1 MEEKAIK
8 NINTKTKD
16 LILPAVAMR
25 GLVCFPR
32 FVMHFD
38 VAREMSVKAVEAAL
52 KNDRLVFLTA
62 QKDVYVEEPQEKD
75 LYNIGVV
82 AEIRQTLK
90 TPDNVM
96 RVLVEGLYRAKIKET
111 VNENGM
117 FVCTVKKLPDY
128 SREKPDPV
136 DLTAIMRS
144 IKDIFETYGELVPR
158 MPKELINS
166 IMCQNDPYKLFE
178 NIAYNMNLDFQD
190 KQMLLEESNILSKL
204 GMLYANIVHEVEVLE
219 IEKQIHDE
227 VRSNLDKNQRE
238 YYLREQM
245 RVISSQ
251 LGEDD
256 SQEEAYEYMDRIYEM
271 NLAPEITEKLIREA
285 DRLLKTSSSSQE
297 SFVIRNYLDTVLE
310 LPWNTSSKTKTDIKR
325 AARILDKDHYGLKR
339 VKERILESI
348 AAYAMAPEVSG
359 QIICLSGPPGVGK
372 TSIGKSIAKALGRE
386 YVRVSLGG
394 VRDESDIRGH
404 RKTYVGAMPGRI
416 ATAIRQANTANPLI
430 LLDEIDKLG
439 QSIHGDPA
447 AAMLEVLDSEQNSKF
462 RDNYLEV
469 PLDLS
474 KVMFIATAND
484 LSTVPRPLLDR
495 MEIVEV
501 SSYTDNEKFHIAKE
515 HLIQKELEQNGLKRS
530 QLTISDEAINKI
542 IKYYTKEAGVRS
554 LDRTIAKICRKAA
567 KIIVGKEKK
576 SIKVT
581 SKNITKYLGKE
592 KFRQDEAN
600 EKNEI
605 GIVRG
610 LAWTSVGGD
619 TLQIEVNTMPG
630 KGILVLT
637 GNLGDV
643 MKESAQ
649 IALSY
654 AKSVAKEYG
663 VDSKFFKEN
672 DIHMHIPEG
681 AVPKDGPSAGITM
694 STAIVSAIAN
704 IPVDRYLAMTGE
716 VTLRGKVLPIGGLKE
731 KLLAAKDA
739 GMKKVLV
746 PVKNKTDVEE
756 FSTEITDR
764 LKIVYVS
771 EMTEVLKQAL
781 VK

>member
-1 MEEKAIK
+1 MPDEMLNLPVIPLRGLTILPGTTVHFDVSRKQSIAAANEAVTTGEKLFVVTQKDPVVDTPGFDDVYKVGTVVEVKQLNKMPDRIVRVMVEAKERGIIHSYNEENSCIKGDIEIIKEPDEKITQVREIALLRELKDELALYDGINHELTPVGIK
-8 NINTKTKD
+8 NIDNQESLSSTMLQIIMRIRMDFKTKQKY
-16 LILPAVAMR
+16 LEANTLLERYEVILSFFR
-25 GLVCFPR
+25 I
-32 FVMHFD
+32 
-38 VAREMSVKAVEAAL
+38 ENEISQVKAEII
-52 KNDRLVFLTA
+52 
-62 QKDVYVEEPQEKD
+62 EK
-75 LYNIGVV
+75 
-82 AEIRQTLK
+82 
-90 TPDNVM
+90 
-96 RVLVEGLYRAKIKET
+96 
-111 VNENGM
+111 
-117 FVCTVKKLPDY
+117 VK
-128 SREKPDPV
+128 
-136 DLTAIMRS
+136 
-144 IKDIFETYGELVPR
+144 
-158 MPKELINS
+158 
-166 IMCQNDPYKLFE
+166 
-178 NIAYNMNLDFQD
+178 
-190 KQMLLEESNILSKL
+190 SNI
-204 GMLYANIVHEVEVLE
+204 
-219 IEKQIHDE
+219 
-227 VRSNLDKNQRE
+227 DKNQRE
-238 YYLREQM
+238 HILREQM
-245 RVISSQ
+245 RVIRDE
-251 LGEDD
+251 LGENDAMSDIDEMIEKTKKLNADD
-256 SQEEAYEYMDRIYEM
+256 
-271 NLAPEITEKLIREA
+271 EIKEKILKEIKRLRMSAGNPA
-285 DRLLKTSSSSQE
+285 DSNVL
-297 SFVIRNYLDTVLE
+297 RNYIETMLDM
-310 LPWNTSSKTKTDIKR
+310 PWNNCTEENQNVED
-325 AARILDKDHYGLKR
+325 AQAILNRDHYGLTD
-339 VKERILESI
+339 VKERMLEFLSVRVLTKDKGESPI
-348 AAYAMAPEVSG
+348 V
-359 QIICLSGPPGVGK
+359 CLVGPPGTGK
-372 TSIGKSIAKALGRE
+372 TSIARSIAEALNKK
-386 YVRVSLGG
+386 YVRICLGG
-394 VRDESDIRGH
+394 VTDESEIRGH

-530 QLTISDEAINKI
+530 QLTISDEALNKI

-630 KGILVLT
+630 KGMLVLT

-746 PVKNKTDVEE
+746 PVKNKTDIEE
-756 FSTEITDR
+756 FSTEITDG

>member
-1 MEEKAIK
+1 MPDEMLNLPVIPLRGLTILPGTTVHFDVSRKQSIAAANEAVTTGEKLFVVTQKDPVVDTPGFDDVYKVGTVVEVKQLNKMPDRIVRVMVEAKERGIIHSYNEENLCIKGDIEIIKEPDEKITQVREIALLRELKDELALYDGINHELTPVGIK
-8 NINTKTKD
+8 NIDNQESLSGTMLQIIMRIRMDFKTKQKY
-16 LILPAVAMR
+16 LEANTLLERYEVILS
-25 GLVCFPR
+25 F
-32 FVMHFD
+32 FSI
-38 VAREMSVKAVEAAL
+38 ENEISQVKA
-52 KNDRLVFLTA
+52 
-62 QKDVYVEEPQEKD
+62 
-75 LYNIGVV
+75 
-82 AEIRQTLK
+82 EI
-90 TPDNVM
+90 
-96 RVLVEGLYRAKIKET
+96 
-111 VNENGM
+111 
-117 FVCTVKKLPDY
+117 
-128 SREKPDPV
+128 
-136 DLTAIMRS
+136 
-144 IKDIFETYGELVPR
+144 
-158 MPKELINS
+158 
-166 IMCQNDPYKLFE
+166 
-178 NIAYNMNLDFQD
+178 
-190 KQMLLEESNILSKL
+190 
-204 GMLYANIVHEVEVLE
+204 
-219 IEKQIHDE
+219 IEKVKTNI
-227 VRSNLDKNQRE
+227 DKNQRE
-238 YYLREQM
+238 HILREQM
-245 RVISSQ
+245 RVIRDE
-251 LGEDD
+251 LGENDATSDIDEMIEKTKKLNADD
-256 SQEEAYEYMDRIYEM
+256 EIKEKILKEIKRLRISAG
-271 NLAPEITEKLIREA
+271 NPA
-285 DRLLKTSSSSQE
+285 DSNVL
-297 SFVIRNYLDTVLE
+297 RNYIETMLDM
-310 LPWNTSSKTKTDIKR
+310 PWNNCTEENQNVEDAEK
-325 AARILDKDHYGLKR
+325 ILNRDHYGLTD
-339 VKERILESI
+339 VKERMLEFLSVRVLTKDKGESPI
-348 AAYAMAPEVSG
+348 V
-359 QIICLSGPPGVGK
+359 CLVGPPGTGK
-372 TSIGKSIAKALGRE
+372 TSIARSIAEALNKK
-386 YVRVSLGG
+386 YVRICLGG
-394 VRDESDIRGH
+394 VTDESEIRGH

>member
-1 MEEKAIK
+1 MPDEMLNLPVIPLRGLTILPGTTVHFDVSRKQSIAAANEAVTTGEKLFVVTQKDPVVDAPGFDDVYKVGTVVEVKQLNKMPDRIVRVMVEAKERGIIHSYNEENSCIKGDIEIIKEPDEKITQVREIALLRELKDELALYDGINHELTPVGIK
-8 NINTKTKD
+8 NIDNQESLSGTMLQIIMRIRMDFKTKQKY
-16 LILPAVAMR
+16 LEANTLLERYEVILS
-25 GLVCFPR
+25 F
-32 FVMHFD
+32 FSI
-38 VAREMSVKAVEAAL
+38 ENEISQVKA
-52 KNDRLVFLTA
+52 
-62 QKDVYVEEPQEKD
+62 
-75 LYNIGVV
+75 
-82 AEIRQTLK
+82 EI
-90 TPDNVM
+90 
-96 RVLVEGLYRAKIKET
+96 
-111 VNENGM
+111 
-117 FVCTVKKLPDY
+117 
-128 SREKPDPV
+128 
-136 DLTAIMRS
+136 
-144 IKDIFETYGELVPR
+144 
-158 MPKELINS
+158 
-166 IMCQNDPYKLFE
+166 
-178 NIAYNMNLDFQD
+178 
-190 KQMLLEESNILSKL
+190 
-204 GMLYANIVHEVEVLE
+204 
-219 IEKQIHDE
+219 IEKVKTNI
-227 VRSNLDKNQRE
+227 DKNQRE
-238 YYLREQM
+238 HILREQM
-245 RVISSQ
+245 RVIRDE
-251 LGEDD
+251 LGENDATSDIDEMIEKTKKLNADD
-256 SQEEAYEYMDRIYEM
+256 
-271 NLAPEITEKLIREA
+271 EIKEKILKEIKRLRMSAGNPA
-285 DRLLKTSSSSQE
+285 DSNVL
-297 SFVIRNYLDTVLE
+297 RNYIETMLDM
-310 LPWNTSSKTKTDIKR
+310 PWNNCTEENQNVEDAEK
-325 AARILDKDHYGLKR
+325 ILNRDHYGLTD
-339 VKERILESI
+339 VKERMLEFLSVRVLTKDKGESPI
-348 AAYAMAPEVSG
+348 V
-359 QIICLSGPPGVGK
+359 CLVGPPGTGK
-372 TSIGKSIAKALGRE
+372 TSIARSIAEALNKK
-386 YVRVSLGG
+386 YVRICLGG
-394 VRDESDIRGH
+394 VTDESEIRGH

-484 LSTVPRPLLDR
+484 LLTVPRPLLDR

>member
-1 MEEKAIK
+1 MPDEMLNLLVIPLRGLTILPGTTVHFDVSRKQSIAAANEAVTTGEKLFVVTQKDPVVDAPGFDDVYKVGTVVEVKQLNKMPDRIVRVMVEAKERGIIHSYNEENSCIKGDIEIIKEPNEKITQVREIALLRELKDELALYDGINHELTPVGIK
-8 NINTKTKD
+8 NIDNQESLSGTMLQIIMRIRMDFKTKQKY
-16 LILPAVAMR
+16 LEANTLLERYEVILS
-25 GLVCFPR
+25 F
-32 FVMHFD
+32 FSI
-38 VAREMSVKAVEAAL
+38 ENEISQVKA
-52 KNDRLVFLTA
+52 
-62 QKDVYVEEPQEKD
+62 
-75 LYNIGVV
+75 
-82 AEIRQTLK
+82 EI
-90 TPDNVM
+90 
-96 RVLVEGLYRAKIKET
+96 
-111 VNENGM
+111 
-117 FVCTVKKLPDY
+117 
-128 SREKPDPV
+128 
-136 DLTAIMRS
+136 
-144 IKDIFETYGELVPR
+144 
-158 MPKELINS
+158 
-166 IMCQNDPYKLFE
+166 
-178 NIAYNMNLDFQD
+178 
-190 KQMLLEESNILSKL
+190 
-204 GMLYANIVHEVEVLE
+204 
-219 IEKQIHDE
+219 IEKVKTNI
-227 VRSNLDKNQRE
+227 DKNQRE
-238 YYLREQM
+238 HILREQM
-245 RVISSQ
+245 RVIRDE
-251 LGEDD
+251 LGENDATSDIDEMIEKTKKLNADD
-256 SQEEAYEYMDRIYEM
+256 
-271 NLAPEITEKLIREA
+271 EIKEKILKEIKRLRMSAGNPA
-285 DRLLKTSSSSQE
+285 DSNVL
-297 SFVIRNYLDTVLE
+297 RNYIETMLDM
-310 LPWNTSSKTKTDIKR
+310 PWNNCTQENQKVED
-325 AARILDKDHYGLKR
+325 AQAILNRDHYGLTD
-339 VKERILESI
+339 VKERMLEFLSVRVLTKDKGESPI
-348 AAYAMAPEVSG
+348 V
-359 QIICLSGPPGVGK
+359 CLVGPPGTGK
-372 TSIGKSIAKALGRE
+372 TSIARSIAEALNKK
-386 YVRVSLGG
+386 YVRICLGG
-394 VRDESDIRGH
+394 VTDESEIRGH

>member
-1 MEEKAIK
+1 MPDEMLNLPVIPLRGLTILPGTTVHFDVSRKQSIAAANEAVTTGEKLFVVTQKDPVVDAPGFDDVYKVGTVVEVKQLNKMPDRIVRVMVEAKERGIIHSCNEENSCIKGDIEIIKEPDEKITQVREIALLRELKDELALYDGINHELTPVGIK
-8 NINTKTKD
+8 NIDNQESLSGTMLQIIMRIRMDFKTKQKY
-16 LILPAVAMR
+16 LEANTLLERYEVILS
-25 GLVCFPR
+25 F
-32 FVMHFD
+32 FSI
-38 VAREMSVKAVEAAL
+38 ENEISQVKA
-52 KNDRLVFLTA
+52 
-62 QKDVYVEEPQEKD
+62 
-75 LYNIGVV
+75 
-82 AEIRQTLK
+82 EI
-90 TPDNVM
+90 
-96 RVLVEGLYRAKIKET
+96 
-111 VNENGM
+111 
-117 FVCTVKKLPDY
+117 
-128 SREKPDPV
+128 
-136 DLTAIMRS
+136 
-144 IKDIFETYGELVPR
+144 
-158 MPKELINS
+158 
-166 IMCQNDPYKLFE
+166 
-178 NIAYNMNLDFQD
+178 
-190 KQMLLEESNILSKL
+190 
-204 GMLYANIVHEVEVLE
+204 
-219 IEKQIHDE
+219 IEKVKTNI
-227 VRSNLDKNQRE
+227 DKNQRE
-238 YYLREQM
+238 HILREQM
-245 RVISSQ
+245 RVIRDE
-251 LGEDD
+251 LGENDATSDIDEMIEKTKKLNADD
-256 SQEEAYEYMDRIYEM
+256 
-271 NLAPEITEKLIREA
+271 EIKEKILKEIKRLRMSAGNPA
-285 DRLLKTSSSSQE
+285 DSNVL
-297 SFVIRNYLDTVLE
+297 RNYIETMLDM
-310 LPWNTSSKTKTDIKR
+310 PWNNCTQENQNVEDAEK
-325 AARILDKDHYGLKR
+325 ILNRDHYGLTD
-339 VKERILESI
+339 VKERMLEFLSVRVLTKDKGESPI
-348 AAYAMAPEVSG
+348 V
-359 QIICLSGPPGVGK
+359 CLVGPPGTGK
-372 TSIGKSIAKALGRE
+372 TSIARSIAEALNKK
-386 YVRVSLGG
+386 YVRICLGG
-394 VRDESDIRGH
+394 VTDESEIRGH

>member
-1 MEEKAIK
+1 MPDEMLNLPVIPLRGLTILPGTTVHFDVSRKQSIAAANEAVTTGEKLFVVTQKDPVGDAPGFDDVYKVGTVVEVKQLNKMPDRIVRVMVEAKERGIIHSYNEENSCIKGDIEIIKEPDEKITQVREIALLRELKDELALYDGINHELTPVGIK
-8 NINTKTKD
+8 NIDNQESLSGTMLQIIMRIRMDFKTKQKY
-16 LILPAVAMR
+16 LEANTLLERYEVILS
-25 GLVCFPR
+25 F
-32 FVMHFD
+32 FSI
-38 VAREMSVKAVEAAL
+38 ENEISQVKA
-52 KNDRLVFLTA
+52 
-62 QKDVYVEEPQEKD
+62 
-75 LYNIGVV
+75 
-82 AEIRQTLK
+82 EI
-90 TPDNVM
+90 
-96 RVLVEGLYRAKIKET
+96 
-111 VNENGM
+111 
-117 FVCTVKKLPDY
+117 
-128 SREKPDPV
+128 
-136 DLTAIMRS
+136 
-144 IKDIFETYGELVPR
+144 
-158 MPKELINS
+158 
-166 IMCQNDPYKLFE
+166 
-178 NIAYNMNLDFQD
+178 
-190 KQMLLEESNILSKL
+190 
-204 GMLYANIVHEVEVLE
+204 
-219 IEKQIHDE
+219 IEKVKTNI
-227 VRSNLDKNQRE
+227 DKNQRE
-238 YYLREQM
+238 HILREQM
-245 RVISSQ
+245 RVIRDE
-251 LGEDD
+251 LGENDATSDIDEMIEKTKKLNADD
-256 SQEEAYEYMDRIYEM
+256 
-271 NLAPEITEKLIREA
+271 EIKEKILKEIKRLRMSAGNPA
-285 DRLLKTSSSSQE
+285 DSNVL
-297 SFVIRNYLDTVLE
+297 RNYIETMLDM
-310 LPWNTSSKTKTDIKR
+310 PWNNCTEENQNVEDAEK
-325 AARILDKDHYGLKR
+325 ILNRDHYGLTD
-339 VKERILESI
+339 VKERMLEFLSVRVLTKDKGESPI
-348 AAYAMAPEVSG
+348 V
-359 QIICLSGPPGVGK
+359 CLVGPPGTGK
-372 TSIGKSIAKALGRE
+372 TSIARSIAEALNKK
-386 YVRVSLGG
+386 YVRICLGG
-394 VRDESDIRGH
+394 VTDESEIRGH

>member
-1 MEEKAIK
+1 MPDEMLNLPVIPLRGLTILPETTVHFDVSRKQSIAAANEAVTTGEKLFVVTQKDPVVDTPGFDDVYKVGTVVEVKQLNKMPDRIVRVMVEAKERGIIHSYNEENSCIKGDIEIIKEPDEKITQVREIALLRELKDELALYDGINHELTPVGIK
-8 NINTKTKD
+8 NIDNQESLSGTMLQIIMRIRMDFKTKQKY
-16 LILPAVAMR
+16 LEANTLLERYEVILSFFR
-25 GLVCFPR
+25 I
-32 FVMHFD
+32 
-38 VAREMSVKAVEAAL
+38 ENEISQVKAEII
-52 KNDRLVFLTA
+52 
-62 QKDVYVEEPQEKD
+62 EK
-75 LYNIGVV
+75 
-82 AEIRQTLK
+82 
-90 TPDNVM
+90 
-96 RVLVEGLYRAKIKET
+96 
-111 VNENGM
+111 
-117 FVCTVKKLPDY
+117 VK
-128 SREKPDPV
+128 
-136 DLTAIMRS
+136 
-144 IKDIFETYGELVPR
+144 
-158 MPKELINS
+158 
-166 IMCQNDPYKLFE
+166 
-178 NIAYNMNLDFQD
+178 
-190 KQMLLEESNILSKL
+190 
-204 GMLYANIVHEVEVLE
+204 ANI
-219 IEKQIHDE
+219 
-227 VRSNLDKNQRE
+227 DKNQRE
-238 YYLREQM
+238 HILREQM
-245 RVISSQ
+245 KVIRDE
-251 LGEDD
+251 LGENDAMSDIDEMVEKTKKLNADD
-256 SQEEAYEYMDRIYEM
+256 
-271 NLAPEITEKLIREA
+271 EIKEKILKEIKRLRMSAGNPA
-285 DRLLKTSSSSQE
+285 DSNVL
-297 SFVIRNYLDTVLE
+297 RNYIETMLDM
-310 LPWNTSSKTKTDIKR
+310 PWNNCTEENQNVED
-325 AARILDKDHYGLKR
+325 AQAILNRDHYGLTD
-339 VKERILESI
+339 VKERMLEFLSVRVLTKNKGESPI
-348 AAYAMAPEVSG
+348 V
-359 QIICLSGPPGVGK
+359 CLVGPPGTGK
-372 TSIGKSIAKALGRE
+372 TSIAHSIAEALNKK
-386 YVRVSLGG
+386 YVRICLGG
-394 VRDESDIRGH
+394 VTDESEIRGH

>member
-1 MEEKAIK
+1 MPDEMLNLPVIPLRGLTILPGTTVHFDVSRKQSIAAANEAVTTGEKLFVVTQKDPVVDAPGFDDVYKVGTVVEVKQLNKMPDRIVRVMVEAKERGIIHSYNEENSCIKGDIEIIKEPNEKITQVREIALLRELKDELALYDGINHELTPVGIK
-8 NINTKTKD
+8 NIDNQESLSGTMLQIIMRIRMDFKTKQKY
-16 LILPAVAMR
+16 LEANTLLERYEVILS
-25 GLVCFPR
+25 F
-32 FVMHFD
+32 FSI
-38 VAREMSVKAVEAAL
+38 ENEISQVKAEIIE
-52 KNDRLVFLTA
+52 T
-62 QKDVYVEEPQEKD
+62 
-75 LYNIGVV
+75 NI
-82 AEIRQTLK
+82 
-90 TPDNVM
+90 
-96 RVLVEGLYRAKIKET
+96 
-111 VNENGM
+111 
-117 FVCTVKKLPDY
+117 
-128 SREKPDPV
+128 
-136 DLTAIMRS
+136 
-144 IKDIFETYGELVPR
+144 
-158 MPKELINS
+158 
-166 IMCQNDPYKLFE
+166 
-178 NIAYNMNLDFQD
+178 
-190 KQMLLEESNILSKL
+190 
-204 GMLYANIVHEVEVLE
+204 
-219 IEKQIHDE
+219 
-227 VRSNLDKNQRE
+227 DKNQRE
-238 YYLREQM
+238 HILREQM
-245 RVISSQ
+245 RVIRDE
-251 LGEDD
+251 LGENDATSDIDEMIEKTKKLNADD
-256 SQEEAYEYMDRIYEM
+256 
-271 NLAPEITEKLIREA
+271 EIKEKILKEIKRLRMSAGNPA
-285 DRLLKTSSSSQE
+285 DSNVL
-297 SFVIRNYLDTVLE
+297 RNYIETMLDM
-310 LPWNTSSKTKTDIKR
+310 PWNNCTQENQNVED
-325 AARILDKDHYGLKR
+325 AQAILNRDHYGLTD
-339 VKERILESI
+339 VKERMLEFLSVRVLTKDKGESPI
-348 AAYAMAPEVSG
+348 V
-359 QIICLSGPPGVGK
+359 CLVGPPGTGK
-372 TSIGKSIAKALGRE
+372 TSIARSIAEALNKK
-386 YVRVSLGG
+386 YVRICLGG
-394 VRDESDIRGH
+394 VTDESEIRGH

>member
-1 MEEKAIK
+1 MPDEMLNLPVIPLRGLTILPGTTVHFDVSRKQSIAAANEAVTTGEKLFVVTQKDPVVDAPGFDDVYKVGTVVEVKQLNKMPDRIVRVMVEAKERGIIHSYNEENSCIKGDIEIIKEPNEKIIQVREIALLRELKDELALYDGINHELTPVGIK
-8 NINTKTKD
+8 NIDNQESLSGTMLQIIMRILMDFKKKHKYLEANT
-16 LILPAVAMR
+16 LLERYEVILS
-25 GLVCFPR
+25 F
-32 FVMHFD
+32 FSI
-38 VAREMSVKAVEAAL
+38 ENEISQVKA
-52 KNDRLVFLTA
+52 
-62 QKDVYVEEPQEKD
+62 
-75 LYNIGVV
+75 
-82 AEIRQTLK
+82 EI
-90 TPDNVM
+90 
-96 RVLVEGLYRAKIKET
+96 
-111 VNENGM
+111 
-117 FVCTVKKLPDY
+117 
-128 SREKPDPV
+128 
-136 DLTAIMRS
+136 
-144 IKDIFETYGELVPR
+144 
-158 MPKELINS
+158 
-166 IMCQNDPYKLFE
+166 
-178 NIAYNMNLDFQD
+178 
-190 KQMLLEESNILSKL
+190 
-204 GMLYANIVHEVEVLE
+204 
-219 IEKQIHDE
+219 IEKVKTNI
-227 VRSNLDKNQRE
+227 DKNQRE
-238 YYLREQM
+238 HILREQM
-245 RVISSQ
+245 RVIRDE
-251 LGEDD
+251 LGENDATSDIDEMIEKTKKLNADD
-256 SQEEAYEYMDRIYEM
+256 
-271 NLAPEITEKLIREA
+271 EIKEKILKEINRLRMSAGNPA
-285 DRLLKTSSSSQE
+285 DSNVL
-297 SFVIRNYLDTVLE
+297 RNYIETMLDM
-310 LPWNTSSKTKTDIKR
+310 PWNNCTQENQNVEDAEK
-325 AARILDKDHYGLKR
+325 ILNRDHYGLTD
-339 VKERILESI
+339 VKERMLEFLSVRVLTKDKGESPI
-348 AAYAMAPEVSG
+348 V
-359 QIICLSGPPGVGK
+359 CLVGPPGTGK
-372 TSIGKSIAKALGRE
+372 TSIARSIAEALNKK
-386 YVRVSLGG
+386 YVRICLGG
-394 VRDESDIRGH
+394 VTDESEIRGH

-630 KGILVLT
+630 KGLLVLT

>member
-1 MEEKAIK
+1 MVDAPGFDDVYKVGTVVEVKQLNKMPDRIVRVMVEAKERGIIHSYNEENSCIKGDIEIIKEPNEKITQVREIALLRELKDELALYDGINHELTPVGIK
-8 NINTKTKD
+8 NIDNQESLSGTMLQIIMRIRMDFKTKQKY
-16 LILPAVAMR
+16 LEANTLLERYEVILS
-25 GLVCFPR
+25 F
-32 FVMHFD
+32 FSI
-38 VAREMSVKAVEAAL
+38 ENEISQVKA
-52 KNDRLVFLTA
+52 
-62 QKDVYVEEPQEKD
+62 
-75 LYNIGVV
+75 
-82 AEIRQTLK
+82 EI
-90 TPDNVM
+90 
-96 RVLVEGLYRAKIKET
+96 
-111 VNENGM
+111 
-117 FVCTVKKLPDY
+117 
-128 SREKPDPV
+128 
-136 DLTAIMRS
+136 
-144 IKDIFETYGELVPR
+144 
-158 MPKELINS
+158 
-166 IMCQNDPYKLFE
+166 
-178 NIAYNMNLDFQD
+178 
-190 KQMLLEESNILSKL
+190 
-204 GMLYANIVHEVEVLE
+204 
-219 IEKQIHDE
+219 IEKVKTNI
-227 VRSNLDKNQRE
+227 DKNQRE
-238 YYLREQM
+238 HILREQM
-245 RVISSQ
+245 RVIRDE
-251 LGEDD
+251 LGENDATSDIDEMIEKTKKLNADD
-256 SQEEAYEYMDRIYEM
+256 
-271 NLAPEITEKLIREA
+271 EIKEKILKEIKRLRMSAGNPA
-285 DRLLKTSSSSQE
+285 DSNVL
-297 SFVIRNYLDTVLE
+297 RNYIETMLDM
-310 LPWNTSSKTKTDIKR
+310 PWNNCTQENQNVED
-325 AARILDKDHYGLKR
+325 AQAILNRDHYGLTD
-339 VKERILESI
+339 VKERMLEFLSVRVLTKDKGESPI
-348 AAYAMAPEVSG
+348 V
-359 QIICLSGPPGVGK
+359 CLVGPPGTGK
-372 TSIGKSIAKALGRE
+372 TSIARSIAEALNKK
-386 YVRVSLGG
+386 YVRICLGG
-394 VRDESDIRGH
+394 VTDESEIRGH

>member
-1 MEEKAIK
+1 MPDEMLNLPVIPLRGLTILPGTTVHFDVSRKQSIAAANEAVTTGEKLFVVTQKDPVVDAPGFDDVYKVGTVVEVKQLNKMPDRIVRVMVEAKERGIIHSYNEENSCIKGDIEIIKEPDEKITQVREIALLRALKDELALYDGINHELTPVGIK
-8 NINTKTKD
+8 NIDNQESLSGTMLQIIMRIRMDFKTKQKY
-16 LILPAVAMR
+16 LEANTLLERYEVILS
-25 GLVCFPR
+25 F
-32 FVMHFD
+32 FSI
-38 VAREMSVKAVEAAL
+38 ENEISQVKA
-52 KNDRLVFLTA
+52 
-62 QKDVYVEEPQEKD
+62 
-75 LYNIGVV
+75 
-82 AEIRQTLK
+82 EI
-90 TPDNVM
+90 
-96 RVLVEGLYRAKIKET
+96 
-111 VNENGM
+111 
-117 FVCTVKKLPDY
+117 
-128 SREKPDPV
+128 
-136 DLTAIMRS
+136 
-144 IKDIFETYGELVPR
+144 
-158 MPKELINS
+158 
-166 IMCQNDPYKLFE
+166 
-178 NIAYNMNLDFQD
+178 
-190 KQMLLEESNILSKL
+190 
-204 GMLYANIVHEVEVLE
+204 
-219 IEKQIHDE
+219 IEKVKTNI
-227 VRSNLDKNQRE
+227 DKNQRE
-238 YYLREQM
+238 HILREQM
-245 RVISSQ
+245 RVIRDE
-251 LGEDD
+251 LGENDD
-256 SQEEAYEYMDRIYEM
+256 MSDIDEM
-271 NLAPEITEKLIREA
+271 IEKTKKLNADDEIKEKILKEIKRLRMSAGNPA
-285 DRLLKTSSSSQE
+285 DSNVL
-297 SFVIRNYLDTVLE
+297 RNYIETMLDM
-310 LPWNTSSKTKTDIKR
+310 PWNNCTEENQNVED
-325 AARILDKDHYGLKR
+325 AQAILNRDHYGLTD
-339 VKERILESI
+339 VKERMLEFLSVRVLTKDKGKSPI
-348 AAYAMAPEVSG
+348 V
-359 QIICLSGPPGVGK
+359 CLVGPPGTGK
-372 TSIGKSIAKALGRE
+372 TSIAHSIAEALNKK
-386 YVRVSLGG
+386 YVRICLGG
-394 VRDESDIRGH
+394 VTDESEIRGH

>member
-1 MEEKAIK
+1 MPDEMLNLPVIPLRGLTILPGTTVHFDVSRKQSIAAANEAVTTGEKLFVVTQKDPVVDAPGFDDVYKVGTVVEVKQLNKMPDRIVRVMVEAKERGIIHSYNEENSCIKGDIEIIKEPNEKITQVREIALLRELKDELALYDGINHELTPVGIK
-8 NINTKTKD
+8 NIDNQESLSGTMLQIIMRIRMDFKTKQKY
-16 LILPAVAMR
+16 LEANTLLERYEVILS
-25 GLVCFPR
+25 F
-32 FVMHFD
+32 FSI
-38 VAREMSVKAVEAAL
+38 ENEISQVKA
-52 KNDRLVFLTA
+52 
-62 QKDVYVEEPQEKD
+62 
-75 LYNIGVV
+75 
-82 AEIRQTLK
+82 EI
-90 TPDNVM
+90 
-96 RVLVEGLYRAKIKET
+96 
-111 VNENGM
+111 
-117 FVCTVKKLPDY
+117 
-128 SREKPDPV
+128 
-136 DLTAIMRS
+136 
-144 IKDIFETYGELVPR
+144 
-158 MPKELINS
+158 
-166 IMCQNDPYKLFE
+166 
-178 NIAYNMNLDFQD
+178 
-190 KQMLLEESNILSKL
+190 
-204 GMLYANIVHEVEVLE
+204 
-219 IEKQIHDE
+219 IEKVKTNI
-227 VRSNLDKNQRE
+227 DKNQRE
-238 YYLREQM
+238 HILREQM
-245 RVISSQ
+245 RVIRDE
-251 LGEDD
+251 LGENDATSDIDEMIEKTKKLNADD
-256 SQEEAYEYMDRIYEM
+256 
-271 NLAPEITEKLIREA
+271 EIKEKILKEIKRLRMSAGNPA
-285 DRLLKTSSSSQE
+285 DSNVL
-297 SFVIRNYLDTVLE
+297 RNYIETMLDM
-310 LPWNTSSKTKTDIKR
+310 PWNNCTQENQKVED
-325 AARILDKDHYGLKR
+325 AQAILNRDHYGLTD
-339 VKERILESI
+339 VKERMLEFLSVRVLTKDKGESPI
-348 AAYAMAPEVSG
+348 V
-359 QIICLSGPPGVGK
+359 CLVGPPGTGK
-372 TSIGKSIAKALGRE
+372 TSIARSIAEALNKK
-386 YVRVSLGG
+386 YVRICLGG
-394 VRDESDIRGH
+394 VTDESEIRGH

-764 LKIVYVS
+764 LKIVYLS

>member
-1 MEEKAIK
+1 MPDEMLNLPVIPLRGLTILPGTTVHFDVSRKQSIAAANEAVTTGEKLFVVTQKDPVVDAPGFDDVYKVGTVVEVKQLNKMPDRIVRVMVEAKERGIIHSYNEENSCIKGDIEIIKEPNEKITQVREIALLRELKDELALYDGINHELTPVGIK
-8 NINTKTKD
+8 NIDNQESLSGTMLQIIMRIRMDFKTKQKY
-16 LILPAVAMR
+16 LEANTLLERYEVILS
-25 GLVCFPR
+25 F
-32 FVMHFD
+32 FSI
-38 VAREMSVKAVEAAL
+38 ENEISQVKA
-52 KNDRLVFLTA
+52 
-62 QKDVYVEEPQEKD
+62 
-75 LYNIGVV
+75 
-82 AEIRQTLK
+82 EI
-90 TPDNVM
+90 
-96 RVLVEGLYRAKIKET
+96 
-111 VNENGM
+111 
-117 FVCTVKKLPDY
+117 
-128 SREKPDPV
+128 
-136 DLTAIMRS
+136 
-144 IKDIFETYGELVPR
+144 
-158 MPKELINS
+158 
-166 IMCQNDPYKLFE
+166 
-178 NIAYNMNLDFQD
+178 
-190 KQMLLEESNILSKL
+190 
-204 GMLYANIVHEVEVLE
+204 
-219 IEKQIHDE
+219 IEKVKTNI
-227 VRSNLDKNQRE
+227 DKNQRE
-238 YYLREQM
+238 HILREQK
-245 RVISSQ
+245 RVIRDE
-251 LGEDD
+251 LGENDATSDIDEMIEKTKKLNADD
-256 SQEEAYEYMDRIYEM
+256 
-271 NLAPEITEKLIREA
+271 EIKEKILKEIKRLRMSAGNPA
-285 DRLLKTSSSSQE
+285 DSNVL
-297 SFVIRNYLDTVLE
+297 RNYIETMLDM
-310 LPWNTSSKTKTDIKR
+310 PWNNCTQENQKVED
-325 AARILDKDHYGLKR
+325 AQAILNRDHYGLTD
-339 VKERILESI
+339 VKERMLEFLSVRVLTKDKGESPI
-348 AAYAMAPEVSG
+348 V
-359 QIICLSGPPGVGK
+359 CLVGPPGTGK
-372 TSIGKSIAKALGRE
+372 TSIARSIAEALNKK
-386 YVRVSLGG
+386 YVRICLGG
-394 VRDESDIRGH
+394 VTDESEIRGH

>member
-1 MEEKAIK
+1 MPDEMLNLPVIPLRGLTILPGTTVHFDVSRKQSIAAANEAVTTGEKLFVVTQKDPVVDAPGFDDVYKVGTVVEVKQLNKMPDRIVRVMVEAKERGIIHSYNEENSCIKGDIEIIKEPNEKITQVREIALLRELKDELALYDGINHELTPIGIK
-8 NINTKTKD
+8 NIDNQESLSGTMLQIIMRIRMDFKTKQKY
-16 LILPAVAMR
+16 LEANTLLERYEVILS
-25 GLVCFPR
+25 F
-32 FVMHFD
+32 FSI
-38 VAREMSVKAVEAAL
+38 ENEISQVKA
-52 KNDRLVFLTA
+52 
-62 QKDVYVEEPQEKD
+62 
-75 LYNIGVV
+75 
-82 AEIRQTLK
+82 EI
-90 TPDNVM
+90 
-96 RVLVEGLYRAKIKET
+96 
-111 VNENGM
+111 
-117 FVCTVKKLPDY
+117 
-128 SREKPDPV
+128 
-136 DLTAIMRS
+136 
-144 IKDIFETYGELVPR
+144 
-158 MPKELINS
+158 
-166 IMCQNDPYKLFE
+166 
-178 NIAYNMNLDFQD
+178 
-190 KQMLLEESNILSKL
+190 
-204 GMLYANIVHEVEVLE
+204 
-219 IEKQIHDE
+219 IEKVKTNI
-227 VRSNLDKNQRE
+227 DKNQRE
-238 YYLREQM
+238 HILREQM
-245 RVISSQ
+245 RVIRDE
-251 LGEDD
+251 LGENDATSDIDEMIEKTKKLNADD
-256 SQEEAYEYMDRIYEM
+256 
-271 NLAPEITEKLIREA
+271 EIKEKILKEIKRLRMSAGNPA
-285 DRLLKTSSSSQE
+285 DSNVL
-297 SFVIRNYLDTVLE
+297 RNYIETMLDM
-310 LPWNTSSKTKTDIKR
+310 PWNNCTQENQKVED
-325 AARILDKDHYGLKR
+325 AQAILNRDHYGLTD
-339 VKERILESI
+339 VKERMLEFLSVRVLTKDKGESPI
-348 AAYAMAPEVSG
+348 V
-359 QIICLSGPPGVGK
+359 CLVGPPGTGK
-372 TSIGKSIAKALGRE
+372 TSIARSIAEALNKK
-386 YVRVSLGG
+386 YVRICLGG
-394 VRDESDIRGH
+394 VTDESEIRGH

>member
-1 MEEKAIK
+1 MPDEMLNLPVIPLRGLTILPGTTVHFDVSRKQSIAAANEAVTTGEKLFVVTQKDPVVDAPGFDDVYKVGTVVEVKQLNKMPDRIVRVMVEAKERGIIHSYNEENSCIKGDIEIIKEPDEKITQVREIALLRELKDELALYDGINHELTPVGIK
-8 NINTKTKD
+8 NIDNQESLSGTMLQIIMRIRMDFKTKQKY
-16 LILPAVAMR
+16 LEANTLLERYEVILS
-25 GLVCFPR
+25 F
-32 FVMHFD
+32 FSI
-38 VAREMSVKAVEAAL
+38 ENEISQVKA
-52 KNDRLVFLTA
+52 
-62 QKDVYVEEPQEKD
+62 
-75 LYNIGVV
+75 
-82 AEIRQTLK
+82 EI
-90 TPDNVM
+90 
-96 RVLVEGLYRAKIKET
+96 
-111 VNENGM
+111 
-117 FVCTVKKLPDY
+117 
-128 SREKPDPV
+128 
-136 DLTAIMRS
+136 
-144 IKDIFETYGELVPR
+144 
-158 MPKELINS
+158 
-166 IMCQNDPYKLFE
+166 
-178 NIAYNMNLDFQD
+178 
-190 KQMLLEESNILSKL
+190 
-204 GMLYANIVHEVEVLE
+204 
-219 IEKQIHDE
+219 IEKVKTNI
-227 VRSNLDKNQRE
+227 DKNQRE
-238 YYLREQM
+238 HILREQM
-245 RVISSQ
+245 RVIRDE
-251 LGEDD
+251 LGENDATSDIDEMIEKTKKLNADD
-256 SQEEAYEYMDRIYEM
+256 
-271 NLAPEITEKLIREA
+271 EIKEKILKEIKRLRMSAGNPA
-285 DRLLKTSSSSQE
+285 DSNVL
-297 SFVIRNYLDTVLE
+297 RNYIETMLDM
-310 LPWNTSSKTKTDIKR
+310 PWNNCTQENQKVED
-325 AARILDKDHYGLKR
+325 AQAILNRDHYGLTD
-339 VKERILESI
+339 VKERMLEFLSVRVLTKDKGESPI
-348 AAYAMAPEVSG
+348 V
-359 QIICLSGPPGVGK
+359 CLVGPPGTGK
-372 TSIGKSIAKALGRE
+372 TSIARSIAEALNKK
-386 YVRVSLGG
+386 YVRICLGG
-394 VRDESDIRGH
+394 VTDESEIRGH

>member
-1 MEEKAIK
+1 MPDEMLNLPVIPLRGLTILPGTTVHFDFSRKQSIAAANEAVTTGEKLFVVTQKDPVVDAPGFDDVYKVGTVVEVKQLNKMPDRIVRVMVEAKERGIIHSYNEENSCIKGDIEIIKEPDEKITQVREIALLRELKDELALYDGINHELTPVGIK
-8 NINTKTKD
+8 NIDNQESLSGTMLQIIMRIRMDFKTKQKY
-16 LILPAVAMR
+16 LEANTLLERYEVILS
-25 GLVCFPR
+25 F
-32 FVMHFD
+32 FSI
-38 VAREMSVKAVEAAL
+38 ENEISQVKA
-52 KNDRLVFLTA
+52 
-62 QKDVYVEEPQEKD
+62 
-75 LYNIGVV
+75 
-82 AEIRQTLK
+82 EI
-90 TPDNVM
+90 
-96 RVLVEGLYRAKIKET
+96 
-111 VNENGM
+111 
-117 FVCTVKKLPDY
+117 
-128 SREKPDPV
+128 
-136 DLTAIMRS
+136 
-144 IKDIFETYGELVPR
+144 
-158 MPKELINS
+158 
-166 IMCQNDPYKLFE
+166 
-178 NIAYNMNLDFQD
+178 
-190 KQMLLEESNILSKL
+190 
-204 GMLYANIVHEVEVLE
+204 
-219 IEKQIHDE
+219 IEKVKTNI
-227 VRSNLDKNQRE
+227 DKNQRE
-238 YYLREQM
+238 HILREQM
-245 RVISSQ
+245 RVIRDE
-251 LGEDD
+251 LGENDATSDIDEMIEKTKKLNADD
-256 SQEEAYEYMDRIYEM
+256 
-271 NLAPEITEKLIREA
+271 EIKEKILKEIKRLRMSAGNPA
-285 DRLLKTSSSSQE
+285 DSNVL
-297 SFVIRNYLDTVLE
+297 RNYIETMLDM
-310 LPWNTSSKTKTDIKR
+310 PWNNCTEENQNVVDAEK
-325 AARILDKDHYGLKR
+325 ILNRDHYGLTD
-339 VKERILESI
+339 VKERMLEFLSVRVLTKDKGESPI
-348 AAYAMAPEVSG
+348 V
-359 QIICLSGPPGVGK
+359 CLVGPPGTGK
-372 TSIGKSIAKALGRE
+372 TSIARSIAEALNKK
-386 YVRVSLGG
+386 YVRICLGG
-394 VRDESDIRGH
+394 VTDESEIRGH

>member
-1 MEEKAIK
+1 MPDEMLNLPVIPLRGLTILPGTTVHFDVSRKQSIAAANEAVTTGEKLFVVTQKDPVVDAPGFDDVYKVGTVVEVKQLNKMPDRIVRVMVEAKERGIIHSYNEENSCIKGDIEIIKEPNEKITQVREIALLRELKDELALYDGINHELTPVGIK
-8 NINTKTKD
+8 NIDNQESLSGTMLQIIMRIRMDFKTKQKY
-16 LILPAVAMR
+16 LEANTLLERYEVILS
-25 GLVCFPR
+25 F
-32 FVMHFD
+32 FSI
-38 VAREMSVKAVEAAL
+38 ENEISQVKA
-52 KNDRLVFLTA
+52 
-62 QKDVYVEEPQEKD
+62 
-75 LYNIGVV
+75 
-82 AEIRQTLK
+82 EI
-90 TPDNVM
+90 
-96 RVLVEGLYRAKIKET
+96 
-111 VNENGM
+111 
-117 FVCTVKKLPDY
+117 
-128 SREKPDPV
+128 
-136 DLTAIMRS
+136 
-144 IKDIFETYGELVPR
+144 
-158 MPKELINS
+158 
-166 IMCQNDPYKLFE
+166 
-178 NIAYNMNLDFQD
+178 
-190 KQMLLEESNILSKL
+190 
-204 GMLYANIVHEVEVLE
+204 
-219 IEKQIHDE
+219 IEKVKTNI
-227 VRSNLDKNQRE
+227 DKNQRE
-238 YYLREQM
+238 HILREQM
-245 RVISSQ
+245 RVIRDE
-251 LGEDD
+251 LGENDATSDIDEMIEKTKKLNADD
-256 SQEEAYEYMDRIYEM
+256 
-271 NLAPEITEKLIREA
+271 EIKEKILKEIKRLRMSAGNPA
-285 DRLLKTSSSSQE
+285 DSNVL
-297 SFVIRNYLDTVLE
+297 RNYIETMLDM
-310 LPWNTSSKTKTDIKR
+310 PWNNCTQENQKVED
-325 AARILDKDHYGLKR
+325 AQEILNRDHYGLTD
-339 VKERILESI
+339 VKERMLEFLSVRVLTKDKGESPI
-348 AAYAMAPEVSG
+348 V
-359 QIICLSGPPGVGK
+359 CLVGPPGTGK
-372 TSIGKSIAKALGRE
+372 TSIARSIAEALNKK
-386 YVRVSLGG
+386 YVRICLGG
-394 VRDESDIRGH
+394 VTDESEIRGH

>member
-1 MEEKAIK
+1 MPDEMLNLPVIPLRGLTILPGTTVHFDVSRKQSIAAANEAVTTGEKLFVVTQKDPVVDAPGFDDVYKVGTVVEVKQLNKMPDRIVRVMVEAKERGIIHSYNEENSCIKGDIEIIKEPDEKITQVREIALLRALKDELALYDGINHELTPVGIK
-8 NINTKTKD
+8 NIDNQESLSGTMLQIIMRIRMDFKTKQKY
-16 LILPAVAMR
+16 LEANTLLERYEVILS
-25 GLVCFPR
+25 F
-32 FVMHFD
+32 FSI
-38 VAREMSVKAVEAAL
+38 ENEISQVKA
-52 KNDRLVFLTA
+52 
-62 QKDVYVEEPQEKD
+62 
-75 LYNIGVV
+75 
-82 AEIRQTLK
+82 EI
-90 TPDNVM
+90 
-96 RVLVEGLYRAKIKET
+96 
-111 VNENGM
+111 
-117 FVCTVKKLPDY
+117 
-128 SREKPDPV
+128 
-136 DLTAIMRS
+136 
-144 IKDIFETYGELVPR
+144 
-158 MPKELINS
+158 
-166 IMCQNDPYKLFE
+166 
-178 NIAYNMNLDFQD
+178 
-190 KQMLLEESNILSKL
+190 
-204 GMLYANIVHEVEVLE
+204 
-219 IEKQIHDE
+219 IEKVKTNI
-227 VRSNLDKNQRE
+227 DKNQRE
-238 YYLREQM
+238 HILREQM
-245 RVISSQ
+245 RVIRDE
-251 LGEDD
+251 LGENDAMSDIDEMIEKTKKLNADD
-256 SQEEAYEYMDRIYEM
+256 
-271 NLAPEITEKLIREA
+271 EIKEKILKEIKRLRMSAGNPA
-285 DRLLKTSSSSQE
+285 DSNVL
-297 SFVIRNYLDTVLE
+297 RNYIETMLDM
-310 LPWNTSSKTKTDIKR
+310 PWNNCTEENQNVED
-325 AARILDKDHYGLKR
+325 AQAILNRDHYGLTD
-339 VKERILESI
+339 VKERMLEFLSVRVLTKDKGKSPI
-348 AAYAMAPEVSG
+348 V
-359 QIICLSGPPGVGK
+359 CLVGPPGTGK
-372 TSIGKSIAKALGRE
+372 TSIARSIAEALNKK
-386 YVRVSLGG
+386 YVRICLGG
-394 VRDESDIRGH
+394 VTDESEIRGH
-404 RKTYVGAMPGRI
+404 RKTYVGAMSGRI

-731 KLLAAKDA
+731 KLLAAKET

-756 FSTEITDR
+756 FSNEITEG
-764 LKIVYVS
+764 LKIIYVS

>member
-1 MEEKAIK
+1 MPDEMLNLPVIPLRGLTILPGTTVHFDVSRKQSIAAANEAVTTGEKLFVVTQKDPVVDAPGFDDVYKVGTVVEVKQLNKMPDRIVRVMVEAKERGIIHSYNEENSCIKGDIEKITQVREIALLRELKDELALYDGINHELTPVGIK
-8 NINTKTKD
+8 NIDNQESLSGTMLQIIMRIRMDFKTKQKY
-16 LILPAVAMR
+16 LEANTLLERYEVILS
-25 GLVCFPR
+25 F
-32 FVMHFD
+32 FSI
-38 VAREMSVKAVEAAL
+38 ENEISQVKA
-52 KNDRLVFLTA
+52 
-62 QKDVYVEEPQEKD
+62 
-75 LYNIGVV
+75 
-82 AEIRQTLK
+82 EI
-90 TPDNVM
+90 
-96 RVLVEGLYRAKIKET
+96 
-111 VNENGM
+111 
-117 FVCTVKKLPDY
+117 
-128 SREKPDPV
+128 
-136 DLTAIMRS
+136 
-144 IKDIFETYGELVPR
+144 
-158 MPKELINS
+158 
-166 IMCQNDPYKLFE
+166 
-178 NIAYNMNLDFQD
+178 
-190 KQMLLEESNILSKL
+190 
-204 GMLYANIVHEVEVLE
+204 
-219 IEKQIHDE
+219 IEKVKTNI
-227 VRSNLDKNQRE
+227 DKNQRE
-238 YYLREQM
+238 HILREQM
-245 RVISSQ
+245 RVIRDE
-251 LGEDD
+251 LGENDATSDIDEMIEKTKKLNADD
-256 SQEEAYEYMDRIYEM
+256 
-271 NLAPEITEKLIREA
+271 EIKEKILKEIKRLRMSAGNPA
-285 DRLLKTSSSSQE
+285 DSNVL
-297 SFVIRNYLDTVLE
+297 RNYIETMLDM
-310 LPWNTSSKTKTDIKR
+310 PWNNCTEENQNVEDAEK
-325 AARILDKDHYGLKR
+325 ILNRDHYGLTD
-339 VKERILESI
+339 VKERMLEFLSVRVLTKDKGESPI
-348 AAYAMAPEVSG
+348 V
-359 QIICLSGPPGVGK
+359 CLVGPPGTGK
-372 TSIGKSIAKALGRE
+372 TSIARSIAEALNKK
-386 YVRVSLGG
+386 YVRICLGG
-394 VRDESDIRGH
+394 VTDESEIRGH

>member
-1 MEEKAIK
+1 MSE
-8 NINTKTKD
+8 NILK
-16 LILPAVAMR
+16 LPVIPLR
-25 GLVCFPR
+25 GLTVLPGTT
-32 FVMHFD
+32 VHFD
-38 VAREMSVKAVEAAL
+38 ISRKSSIKAAETAMLAG
-52 KNDRLVFLTA
+52 KNLFVVT
-62 QKDVYVEEPQEKD
+62 QKNPVEETPGFD
-75 LYNIGVV
+75 GIYNIGTVV
-82 AEIRQTLK
+82 
-90 TPDNVM
+90 V
-96 RVLVEGLYRAKIKET
+96 IKQL
-111 VNENGM
+111 N
-117 FVCTVKKLPDY
+117 KLPDNIVRVMVEAK
-128 SREKPDPV
+128 SKGQI
-136 DLTAIMRS
+136 LAFN
-144 IKDIFETYGELVPR
+144 FEEGY
-158 MPKELINS
+158 
-166 IMCQNDPYKLFE
+166 
-178 NIAYNMNLDFQD
+178 FQGKID
-190 KQMLLEESNILSKL
+190 LLEEKENNLS
-204 GMLYANIVHEVEVLE
+204 E
-219 IEKQIHDE
+219 IEEEAFVRELKDTIRDYNDITHELSANALRSLMHISSLKNLMRQLLMRVRVKYQLKQTFLEEDDVVSQFGTIISFLKEENEIALIRTGIIDK
-227 VRSNLDKNQRE
+227 VKQRLDKNQRE
-238 YYLREQM
+238 HILREQM
-245 RVISSQ
+245 QV
-251 LGEDD
+251 
-256 SQEEAYEYMDRIYEM
+256 
-271 NLAPEITEKLIREA
+271 IREELGDDFMSEAEELEEKIHSLNA
-285 DRLLKTSSSSQE
+285 DKEVKEQLLKELSRYKGTMGNAAE
-297 SFVIRNYLDTVLE
+297 ANVLRTYIDTMLE
-310 LPWNTSSKTKTDIKR
+310 MPWNNTTEENPDLQN
-325 AARILDKDHYGLKR
+325 AQDILDRDHYGLTD
-339 VKERILESI
+339 VKERMLEFLSVRVLTKDKGESPI
-348 AAYAMAPEVSG
+348 V
-359 QIICLSGPPGVGK
+359 CLVGPPGTGK
-372 TSIGKSIAKALGRE
+372 TSIARSIAEALNKK
-386 YVRVSLGG
+386 YVRICLGG
-394 VRDESDIRGH
+394 VTDESEIRGH

>member
-1 MEEKAIK
+1 MTTGEKLFVVTQKDPVVDAPGFDDVYKVGTVVEVKQLNKMPDRIVRVMVEAKERGIIHSYNEENSCIKGDIEIIKEPNEKITQVREIALLRELKDELALYDGINHELTPVGIK
-8 NINTKTKD
+8 NIDNQESLSGTMLQIIMRIRMDFKTKQKY
-16 LILPAVAMR
+16 LEANTLLERYEVILS
-25 GLVCFPR
+25 F
-32 FVMHFD
+32 FSI
-38 VAREMSVKAVEAAL
+38 ENEISQVKA
-52 KNDRLVFLTA
+52 
-62 QKDVYVEEPQEKD
+62 
-75 LYNIGVV
+75 
-82 AEIRQTLK
+82 EI
-90 TPDNVM
+90 
-96 RVLVEGLYRAKIKET
+96 
-111 VNENGM
+111 
-117 FVCTVKKLPDY
+117 
-128 SREKPDPV
+128 
-136 DLTAIMRS
+136 
-144 IKDIFETYGELVPR
+144 
-158 MPKELINS
+158 
-166 IMCQNDPYKLFE
+166 
-178 NIAYNMNLDFQD
+178 
-190 KQMLLEESNILSKL
+190 
-204 GMLYANIVHEVEVLE
+204 
-219 IEKQIHDE
+219 IEKVKTNI
-227 VRSNLDKNQRE
+227 DKNQRE
-238 YYLREQM
+238 HILREQM
-245 RVISSQ
+245 RVIRDE
-251 LGEDD
+251 LGENDATSDIDEMIEKTKKLNADD
-256 SQEEAYEYMDRIYEM
+256 
-271 NLAPEITEKLIREA
+271 EIKEKILKEIKRLRMSAGNPA
-285 DRLLKTSSSSQE
+285 DSNVL
-297 SFVIRNYLDTVLE
+297 RNYIETMLDM
-310 LPWNTSSKTKTDIKR
+310 PWNNCTQENQKVED
-325 AARILDKDHYGLKR
+325 AQAILNRDHYGLTD
-339 VKERILESI
+339 VKERMLEFLSVRVLTKDKGESPI
-348 AAYAMAPEVSG
+348 V
-359 QIICLSGPPGVGK
+359 CLVGPPGTGK
-372 TSIGKSIAKALGRE
+372 TSIARSIAEALNKK
-386 YVRVSLGG
+386 YVRICLGG
-394 VRDESDIRGH
+394 VTDESEIRGH

>member
-1 MEEKAIK
+1 MPDEMLNLPVIPLRGLTILPGTTVHFDVSRKQSIAAANEAVTTGEKLFVVTQKDPVVDAPGFDDVYKVGTVVEVKQLNKMPDRIVRVMVEAKERGIIHSYNEENSCIKGDIEIIKEPNEKITQVREIALLRELKNELALYDGINHELTPVGIK
-8 NINTKTKD
+8 NIDNQESLSGTMLQIIMRIRMDFKTKQKY
-16 LILPAVAMR
+16 LEANTLLERYEVILS
-25 GLVCFPR
+25 F
-32 FVMHFD
+32 FSI
-38 VAREMSVKAVEAAL
+38 ENEISQVKA
-52 KNDRLVFLTA
+52 
-62 QKDVYVEEPQEKD
+62 
-75 LYNIGVV
+75 
-82 AEIRQTLK
+82 EI
-90 TPDNVM
+90 
-96 RVLVEGLYRAKIKET
+96 
-111 VNENGM
+111 
-117 FVCTVKKLPDY
+117 
-128 SREKPDPV
+128 
-136 DLTAIMRS
+136 
-144 IKDIFETYGELVPR
+144 
-158 MPKELINS
+158 
-166 IMCQNDPYKLFE
+166 
-178 NIAYNMNLDFQD
+178 
-190 KQMLLEESNILSKL
+190 
-204 GMLYANIVHEVEVLE
+204 
-219 IEKQIHDE
+219 IEKVKTNI
-227 VRSNLDKNQRE
+227 DKNQRE
-238 YYLREQM
+238 HILREQM
-245 RVISSQ
+245 RVIRDE
-251 LGEDD
+251 LGENDATSDIDEMIEKTKKLNADD
-256 SQEEAYEYMDRIYEM
+256 
-271 NLAPEITEKLIREA
+271 EIKEKILKEIKRLRMSAGNPA
-285 DRLLKTSSSSQE
+285 DSNVL
-297 SFVIRNYLDTVLE
+297 RNYIETMLDM
-310 LPWNTSSKTKTDIKR
+310 PWNNCTQENQNVED
-325 AARILDKDHYGLKR
+325 AQAILNRDHYGLTD
-339 VKERILESI
+339 VKERMLEFLSVRVLTKDKGESPI
-348 AAYAMAPEVSG
+348 V
-359 QIICLSGPPGVGK
+359 CLVGPPGTGK
-372 TSIGKSIAKALGRE
+372 TSIARSIAEALNKK
-386 YVRVSLGG
+386 YVRICLGG
-394 VRDESDIRGH
+394 VTDESEIRGH

-416 ATAIRQANTANPLI
+416 TTAIRQANTANPLI

>member
-1 MEEKAIK
+1 MPDEMLNLPVIPLRGLTILPGTTVHFDVSRKQSIAAANEAVTTGEKLFVVTQKDPVVDAPGFDDVYKVGTVVEVKQLNKMPDRIVRVMVEAKERGIIHSYNEENSCIKGDIEIIKEPDEKITQVREIALLRELKDELALYDGINHELTPVGIK
-8 NINTKTKD
+8 NIDNQESLSGTMLQIIMRIRMDFKTKQKY
-16 LILPAVAMR
+16 LEANTLLERYEVILS
-25 GLVCFPR
+25 F
-32 FVMHFD
+32 FSI
-38 VAREMSVKAVEAAL
+38 ENEISQVKA
-52 KNDRLVFLTA
+52 
-62 QKDVYVEEPQEKD
+62 
-75 LYNIGVV
+75 
-82 AEIRQTLK
+82 EI
-90 TPDNVM
+90 
-96 RVLVEGLYRAKIKET
+96 
-111 VNENGM
+111 
-117 FVCTVKKLPDY
+117 
-128 SREKPDPV
+128 
-136 DLTAIMRS
+136 
-144 IKDIFETYGELVPR
+144 
-158 MPKELINS
+158 
-166 IMCQNDPYKLFE
+166 
-178 NIAYNMNLDFQD
+178 
-190 KQMLLEESNILSKL
+190 
-204 GMLYANIVHEVEVLE
+204 
-219 IEKQIHDE
+219 IEKVKTNI
-227 VRSNLDKNQRE
+227 DKNQRE
-238 YYLREQM
+238 HILREQM
-245 RVISSQ
+245 RVIRDE
-251 LGEDD
+251 LGENDATSDIDEMIEKTKKLNADD
-256 SQEEAYEYMDRIYEM
+256 
-271 NLAPEITEKLIREA
+271 EIKEKILKEIKRLRMSAGNPA
-285 DRLLKTSSSSQE
+285 DSNVL
-297 SFVIRNYLDTVLE
+297 RNYIETMLDM
-310 LPWNTSSKTKTDIKR
+310 PWNNCTEENQNVEDAEK
-325 AARILDKDHYGLKR
+325 ILNRDHYGLTD
-339 VKERILESI
+339 VKERMLEFLSVRVLTKDKGESPI
-348 AAYAMAPEVSG
+348 V
-359 QIICLSGPPGVGK
+359 CLVGPPGTGK
-372 TSIGKSIAKALGRE
+372 TSIAHSIAEALNKK
-386 YVRVSLGG
+386 YVRICLGG
-394 VRDESDIRGH
+394 VTDESEIRGH

-439 QSIHGDPA
+439 QSIHGNPA

-542 IKYYTKEAGVRS
+542 IKYYTKEVGVRS

>member
-1 MEEKAIK
+1 MPDEMLNLPVIPLRGLTILPGTTVHFDVSRKQSIAAANEAVTTGEKLFVVTQKDPVVDAPGFDDVYKVGTVVEVKQLNKMPDRIVRVMVEAKERGIIHSYNEENSCIKGDIEIIKEPDEKITQVREIALLRELKDELALYDGINHELTPVGIK
-8 NINTKTKD
+8 NIDNQESLSGTMLQIIMRIRMDFKTKQKY
-16 LILPAVAMR
+16 LEANTLLERYEVILS
-25 GLVCFPR
+25 F
-32 FVMHFD
+32 FSI
-38 VAREMSVKAVEAAL
+38 ENEISQVKA
-52 KNDRLVFLTA
+52 
-62 QKDVYVEEPQEKD
+62 
-75 LYNIGVV
+75 
-82 AEIRQTLK
+82 EI
-90 TPDNVM
+90 
-96 RVLVEGLYRAKIKET
+96 
-111 VNENGM
+111 
-117 FVCTVKKLPDY
+117 
-128 SREKPDPV
+128 
-136 DLTAIMRS
+136 
-144 IKDIFETYGELVPR
+144 
-158 MPKELINS
+158 
-166 IMCQNDPYKLFE
+166 
-178 NIAYNMNLDFQD
+178 
-190 KQMLLEESNILSKL
+190 
-204 GMLYANIVHEVEVLE
+204 
-219 IEKQIHDE
+219 IEKVKTNI
-227 VRSNLDKNQRE
+227 DKNQRE
-238 YYLREQM
+238 HILREQM
-245 RVISSQ
+245 RVIRDE
-251 LGEDD
+251 LGENDD
-256 SQEEAYEYMDRIYEM
+256 MSDIDEM
-271 NLAPEITEKLIREA
+271 IEKTKKLNADDEIKEKILKEIKRLRMSAGNPA
-285 DRLLKTSSSSQE
+285 DSNVL
-297 SFVIRNYLDTVLE
+297 RNYIETMLDM
-310 LPWNTSSKTKTDIKR
+310 PWNNCTEENQNVED
-325 AARILDKDHYGLKR
+325 AQAILNRDHYGLTD
-339 VKERILESI
+339 VKERMLEFLSVRVLTKDKGKSPI
-348 AAYAMAPEVSG
+348 V
-359 QIICLSGPPGVGK
+359 CLVGPPGTGK
-372 TSIGKSIAKALGRE
+372 TSIAHSIAEALNKK
-386 YVRVSLGG
+386 YVRICLGG
-394 VRDESDIRGH
+394 VTDESEIRGH

>member
-1 MEEKAIK
+1 MPDEMLNLPVIPLRGLTILPGTTVHFDVSRKQSIAAANEAVTTGEKLFVVTQKDPVVDAPGFDDVYKVGTVVEVKQLNKMPDRIVRVMVEAKERGIIHSYNEENSCIKGDIEIIKEPNEKITQVREIALLRELKDELALYDGINHELTPVGIK
-8 NINTKTKD
+8 NIDNQESLSGTMLQIIMRIRMDFKTKQKY
-16 LILPAVAMR
+16 LEANTLLERYEVILS
-25 GLVCFPR
+25 F
-32 FVMHFD
+32 FSI
-38 VAREMSVKAVEAAL
+38 ENEISQVKA
-52 KNDRLVFLTA
+52 
-62 QKDVYVEEPQEKD
+62 
-75 LYNIGVV
+75 
-82 AEIRQTLK
+82 EI
-90 TPDNVM
+90 
-96 RVLVEGLYRAKIKET
+96 
-111 VNENGM
+111 
-117 FVCTVKKLPDY
+117 
-128 SREKPDPV
+128 
-136 DLTAIMRS
+136 
-144 IKDIFETYGELVPR
+144 
-158 MPKELINS
+158 
-166 IMCQNDPYKLFE
+166 
-178 NIAYNMNLDFQD
+178 
-190 KQMLLEESNILSKL
+190 
-204 GMLYANIVHEVEVLE
+204 
-219 IEKQIHDE
+219 IEKVKTNI
-227 VRSNLDKNQRE
+227 DKNQRE
-238 YYLREQM
+238 HILREQM
-245 RVISSQ
+245 RVIRDE
-251 LGEDD
+251 LGENDATSDIDEMIEKTKKLNADD
-256 SQEEAYEYMDRIYEM
+256 
-271 NLAPEITEKLIREA
+271 EIKEKILKEIKRLRMSAGNPA
-285 DRLLKTSSSSQE
+285 DSNVL
-297 SFVIRNYLDTVLE
+297 RNYIETMLDM
-310 LPWNTSSKTKTDIKR
+310 PWNNCTQENQNVVDAEK
-325 AARILDKDHYGLKR
+325 ILNRDHYGLTDI
-339 VKERILESI
+339 KERMLEFLSVRVLTKDKGESPI
-348 AAYAMAPEVSG
+348 V
-359 QIICLSGPPGVGK
+359 CLVGPPGTGK
-372 TSIGKSIAKALGRE
+372 TSIARSIAEALNKK
-386 YVRVSLGG
+386 YVRICLGG
-394 VRDESDIRGH
+394 VTDESEIRGH

-600 EKNEI
+600 ERNEI

-663 VDSKFFKEN
+663 VDSKFFKDN

>member
-1 MEEKAIK
+1 MPDEMLNLPVIPLRGLTILPGTTVHFDVSRKQSIAAANEAVTTGEKLFVVTQKDPVVDAPGFDDVYKVGTVVEVKQLNKMPDRIVRVMVEAKERGIIHSYNEENLCIKGDIEIIKEPDEKITQVREIALLRELKDELALYDGINHELTPVGIK
-8 NINTKTKD
+8 NIDNQESLSGTMLQIIMRIRMDFKTKQKY
-16 LILPAVAMR
+16 LEANTLLERYEVILS
-25 GLVCFPR
+25 F
-32 FVMHFD
+32 FSI
-38 VAREMSVKAVEAAL
+38 ENEISQVKA
-52 KNDRLVFLTA
+52 
-62 QKDVYVEEPQEKD
+62 
-75 LYNIGVV
+75 
-82 AEIRQTLK
+82 EI
-90 TPDNVM
+90 
-96 RVLVEGLYRAKIKET
+96 
-111 VNENGM
+111 
-117 FVCTVKKLPDY
+117 
-128 SREKPDPV
+128 
-136 DLTAIMRS
+136 
-144 IKDIFETYGELVPR
+144 
-158 MPKELINS
+158 
-166 IMCQNDPYKLFE
+166 
-178 NIAYNMNLDFQD
+178 
-190 KQMLLEESNILSKL
+190 
-204 GMLYANIVHEVEVLE
+204 
-219 IEKQIHDE
+219 IEKVKTNI
-227 VRSNLDKNQRE
+227 DKNQRE
-238 YYLREQM
+238 HILREQM
-245 RVISSQ
+245 RVIRDE
-251 LGEDD
+251 LGENDATSDIDEMIEKTKKLNADD
-256 SQEEAYEYMDRIYEM
+256 EIKEKILKEIKRLRISAG
-271 NLAPEITEKLIREA
+271 NPA
-285 DRLLKTSSSSQE
+285 DSNVL
-297 SFVIRNYLDTVLE
+297 RNYIETMLDM
-310 LPWNTSSKTKTDIKR
+310 PWNNCTEENQNVEDAEK
-325 AARILDKDHYGLKR
+325 ILNRDHYGLTD
-339 VKERILESI
+339 VKERMLEFLSVRVLTKDKGESPI
-348 AAYAMAPEVSG
+348 V
-359 QIICLSGPPGVGK
+359 CLVGPPGTGK
-372 TSIGKSIAKALGRE
+372 TSIARSIAEALNKK
-386 YVRVSLGG
+386 YVRICLGG
-394 VRDESDIRGH
+394 VTDESEIRGH

-654 AKSVAKEYG
+654 AKSVAEEYG
-663 VDSKFFKEN
+663 VESKFFKEN

>member
-1 MEEKAIK
+1 MPDEMLNLPVIPLRGLTILPGTTVHFDVSRKQSIAAANEAVTTGEKLFVVTQKDPVVDAPGFDDVYKVGTVVEVKQLNKMPDRIVRVMVEAKERGIIHSYNEENSCIKGDIEIIKEPDEKIPQVREIALLRELKDELALYDGINHELTPVGIK
-8 NINTKTKD
+8 NIDNQESLSGTMLQIIMRIRMDFKTKQKY
-16 LILPAVAMR
+16 LEANTLLERYEVILS
-25 GLVCFPR
+25 F
-32 FVMHFD
+32 FSI
-38 VAREMSVKAVEAAL
+38 ENEISQVKA
-52 KNDRLVFLTA
+52 
-62 QKDVYVEEPQEKD
+62 
-75 LYNIGVV
+75 
-82 AEIRQTLK
+82 EI
-90 TPDNVM
+90 
-96 RVLVEGLYRAKIKET
+96 
-111 VNENGM
+111 
-117 FVCTVKKLPDY
+117 
-128 SREKPDPV
+128 
-136 DLTAIMRS
+136 
-144 IKDIFETYGELVPR
+144 
-158 MPKELINS
+158 
-166 IMCQNDPYKLFE
+166 
-178 NIAYNMNLDFQD
+178 
-190 KQMLLEESNILSKL
+190 
-204 GMLYANIVHEVEVLE
+204 
-219 IEKQIHDE
+219 IEKVKTNI
-227 VRSNLDKNQRE
+227 DKNQRE
-238 YYLREQM
+238 HILREQM
-245 RVISSQ
+245 RVIRDE
-251 LGEDD
+251 LGENDATSDIDEMIEKTKKLNADD
-256 SQEEAYEYMDRIYEM
+256 
-271 NLAPEITEKLIREA
+271 EIKEKILKEIKRLRMSAGNPA
-285 DRLLKTSSSSQE
+285 DSNVL
-297 SFVIRNYLDTVLE
+297 RNYIETMLDM
-310 LPWNTSSKTKTDIKR
+310 PWNNCTEENQNVEDAEK
-325 AARILDKDHYGLKR
+325 ILNRDHYGLTD
-339 VKERILESI
+339 VKERMLEFLSVRVLTKDKGESPI
-348 AAYAMAPEVSG
+348 V
-359 QIICLSGPPGVGK
+359 CLVGPPGTGK
-372 TSIGKSIAKALGRE
+372 TSIARSIAEALNKK
-386 YVRVSLGG
+386 YVRICLGG
-394 VRDESDIRGH
+394 VTDESEIRGH

-515 HLIQKELEQNGLKRS
+515 HLIQKEFEQNGLKRS

>member
-1 MEEKAIK
+1 MPDEMLNLPVIPLRGLTILPGTTVHFDVSRKQSIAAANEAVTTGEKLFVVTQKDPVVDAPGFDDVYKVGTVVEVKQLNKMPDRIVRVMVEAKERGIIHSYNEENSCIKGDIEIIKEPDEKITQVREIALLRELKDELALYDGINHELTPVGIK
-8 NINTKTKD
+8 NIDNQESLSGTMLQIIMRIRMDFKTKQKY
-16 LILPAVAMR
+16 LEANTLLERYEVILS
-25 GLVCFPR
+25 F
-32 FVMHFD
+32 FSI
-38 VAREMSVKAVEAAL
+38 ENEISQVKA
-52 KNDRLVFLTA
+52 
-62 QKDVYVEEPQEKD
+62 
-75 LYNIGVV
+75 
-82 AEIRQTLK
+82 EI
-90 TPDNVM
+90 
-96 RVLVEGLYRAKIKET
+96 
-111 VNENGM
+111 
-117 FVCTVKKLPDY
+117 
-128 SREKPDPV
+128 
-136 DLTAIMRS
+136 
-144 IKDIFETYGELVPR
+144 
-158 MPKELINS
+158 
-166 IMCQNDPYKLFE
+166 
-178 NIAYNMNLDFQD
+178 
-190 KQMLLEESNILSKL
+190 
-204 GMLYANIVHEVEVLE
+204 
-219 IEKQIHDE
+219 IEKVKTNI
-227 VRSNLDKNQRE
+227 DKNQRE
-238 YYLREQM
+238 HILREQM
-245 RVISSQ
+245 RVIRDE
-251 LGEDD
+251 LGENDATSDIDEMIEKTKKLNADD
-256 SQEEAYEYMDRIYEM
+256 
-271 NLAPEITEKLIREA
+271 EIKEKILKEIKRLRMSAGNPA
-285 DRLLKTSSSSQE
+285 DSNVL
-297 SFVIRNYLDTVLE
+297 RNYIETMLDM
-310 LPWNTSSKTKTDIKR
+310 PWNNCTEENQNVEDAEK
-325 AARILDKDHYGLKR
+325 ILNRDHYGLTD
-339 VKERILESI
+339 VKERMLEFLSVRVLTKDKGESPI
-348 AAYAMAPEVSG
+348 V
-359 QIICLSGPPGVGK
+359 CLVGPPGTGK
-372 TSIGKSIAKALGRE
+372 TSIARSIAEALNKK
-386 YVRVSLGG
+386 YVRICLGG
-394 VRDESDIRGH
+394 VTDESEIRGH

>member
-1 MEEKAIK
+1 MPDEMLNLPVIPLRGLTILPGTTVHFDVSRKQSIAAANEAVTTGEKLFVVTQKDPVVDAPGFDDVYKVGTVVEVKQLNKMPDRIVRVMVEAKERGIIHSYNEENSCIKGDIEIIKEPDEKITQVREIALLRELKDELALYDGINHELTPVGIK
-8 NINTKTKD
+8 NIDNQESLSGTMLQIIMRIRMDFKTKQKY
-16 LILPAVAMR
+16 LEANTLLERYEVILS
-25 GLVCFPR
+25 F
-32 FVMHFD
+32 FSI
-38 VAREMSVKAVEAAL
+38 ENEISQVKAEIIKKV
-52 KNDRLVFLTA
+52 KT
-62 QKDVYVEEPQEKD
+62 
-75 LYNIGVV
+75 NI
-82 AEIRQTLK
+82 
-90 TPDNVM
+90 
-96 RVLVEGLYRAKIKET
+96 
-111 VNENGM
+111 
-117 FVCTVKKLPDY
+117 
-128 SREKPDPV
+128 
-136 DLTAIMRS
+136 
-144 IKDIFETYGELVPR
+144 
-158 MPKELINS
+158 
-166 IMCQNDPYKLFE
+166 
-178 NIAYNMNLDFQD
+178 
-190 KQMLLEESNILSKL
+190 
-204 GMLYANIVHEVEVLE
+204 
-219 IEKQIHDE
+219 
-227 VRSNLDKNQRE
+227 DKNQRE
-238 YYLREQM
+238 HILREQM
-245 RVISSQ
+245 RVIRDE
-251 LGEDD
+251 LGENDD
-256 SQEEAYEYMDRIYEM
+256 MSDIDEM
-271 NLAPEITEKLIREA
+271 IEKTKKLNADDEIKEKILKEIKRLRMSAGNPA
-285 DRLLKTSSSSQE
+285 DSNVL
-297 SFVIRNYLDTVLE
+297 RNYIETMLDM
-310 LPWNTSSKTKTDIKR
+310 PWNNCTEENQNVED
-325 AARILDKDHYGLKR
+325 AQAILNRDHYGLTD
-339 VKERILESI
+339 VKERMLEFLSVRVLTKDKGKSPI
-348 AAYAMAPEVSG
+348 V
-359 QIICLSGPPGVGK
+359 CLVGPPGTGK
-372 TSIGKSIAKALGRE
+372 TSIARSIAEALNKK
-386 YVRVSLGG
+386 YVRICLGG
-394 VRDESDIRGH
+394 VTDESEIRGH

>member
-1 MEEKAIK
+1 MPDEMLNLPVIPLRGLTILPGTTVHFDVSRKQSIAAANEAVTTGEKLFVVTQKDPVVDAPGFDDVYKVGTVVEVKQLNKMPDRIVRVMVEAKERGIIHSYNEENSCIKGDIEIIKEPDEKITQVREIALLRELKDELALYDGINHELTPVGIK
-8 NINTKTKD
+8 NIDNQESLSGTMLQIIMRIRMDFKTKQKY
-16 LILPAVAMR
+16 LEANTLLERYEVILS
-25 GLVCFPR
+25 F
-32 FVMHFD
+32 FSI
-38 VAREMSVKAVEAAL
+38 ENEISQVKA
-52 KNDRLVFLTA
+52 
-62 QKDVYVEEPQEKD
+62 
-75 LYNIGVV
+75 
-82 AEIRQTLK
+82 EI
-90 TPDNVM
+90 
-96 RVLVEGLYRAKIKET
+96 
-111 VNENGM
+111 
-117 FVCTVKKLPDY
+117 
-128 SREKPDPV
+128 
-136 DLTAIMRS
+136 
-144 IKDIFETYGELVPR
+144 
-158 MPKELINS
+158 
-166 IMCQNDPYKLFE
+166 
-178 NIAYNMNLDFQD
+178 
-190 KQMLLEESNILSKL
+190 
-204 GMLYANIVHEVEVLE
+204 
-219 IEKQIHDE
+219 IEKVKTNI
-227 VRSNLDKNQRE
+227 DKNQRE
-238 YYLREQM
+238 HILREQM
-245 RVISSQ
+245 RVIRDE
-251 LGEDD
+251 LGENDATSDIDEMIEKTKKLNADD
-256 SQEEAYEYMDRIYEM
+256 
-271 NLAPEITEKLIREA
+271 EIKEKILKEIKRLRMSAGNPA
-285 DRLLKTSSSSQE
+285 DSNVL
-297 SFVIRNYLDTVLE
+297 RNYIETMLDM
-310 LPWNTSSKTKTDIKR
+310 PWNNCTEENQNVEDAEK
-325 AARILDKDHYGLKR
+325 ILNRDHYGLTD
-339 VKERILESI
+339 VKERMLEFLSVRVLTNDKGESPI
-348 AAYAMAPEVSG
+348 V
-359 QIICLSGPPGVGK
+359 CLVGPPGTGK
-372 TSIGKSIAKALGRE
+372 TSIAHSIAEALNKK
-386 YVRVSLGG
+386 YVRICLGG
-394 VRDESDIRGH
+394 VTDESEIRGH

>member
-1 MEEKAIK
+1 MPDEMLNLPVIPLRGLTILPGTTVHFDVSRKQSIAAANEAVTTGEKLFVVTQKDPVVDAPGFDDVYKVGTVVEVKQLNKMPDRIVRVMVEAKERGIIHSYNEENSCIKGDIEIIKEPDEKITQVREVALLRALKDELALYDGINHELTPVGIK
-8 NINTKTKD
+8 NIDNQESLSGTMLQIIMRIRMDFKTKQKY
-16 LILPAVAMR
+16 LEANTLLERYEVILS
-25 GLVCFPR
+25 F
-32 FVMHFD
+32 FSI
-38 VAREMSVKAVEAAL
+38 ENEISQVKA
-52 KNDRLVFLTA
+52 
-62 QKDVYVEEPQEKD
+62 
-75 LYNIGVV
+75 
-82 AEIRQTLK
+82 EI
-90 TPDNVM
+90 
-96 RVLVEGLYRAKIKET
+96 
-111 VNENGM
+111 
-117 FVCTVKKLPDY
+117 
-128 SREKPDPV
+128 
-136 DLTAIMRS
+136 
-144 IKDIFETYGELVPR
+144 
-158 MPKELINS
+158 
-166 IMCQNDPYKLFE
+166 
-178 NIAYNMNLDFQD
+178 
-190 KQMLLEESNILSKL
+190 
-204 GMLYANIVHEVEVLE
+204 
-219 IEKQIHDE
+219 IEKVKTNI
-227 VRSNLDKNQRE
+227 DKNQRE
-238 YYLREQM
+238 HILREQM
-245 RVISSQ
+245 RVIRDE
-251 LGEDD
+251 LGENDD
-256 SQEEAYEYMDRIYEM
+256 MSDIDEM
-271 NLAPEITEKLIREA
+271 IEKTKKLNADDEIKEKILKEIKRLRMSAGNPA
-285 DRLLKTSSSSQE
+285 DSNVL
-297 SFVIRNYLDTVLE
+297 RNYIETMLDM
-310 LPWNTSSKTKTDIKR
+310 PWNNCTEENQNVED
-325 AARILDKDHYGLKR
+325 AQVILNRDHYGLTD
-339 VKERILESI
+339 VKERMLEFLSVRVLTKDKGKSPI
-348 AAYAMAPEVSG
+348 V
-359 QIICLSGPPGVGK
+359 CLVGPPGTGK
-372 TSIGKSIAKALGRE
+372 TSIAHSIAEALNKK
-386 YVRVSLGG
+386 YVRICLGG
-394 VRDESDIRGH
+394 VTDESEIRGH

-731 KLLAAKDA
+731 KLLAAKET

-756 FSTEITDR
+756 FSTEITEG
-764 LKIVYVS
+764 LKIIYVS

>member
-1 MEEKAIK
+1 MPDEMLNLPVIPLRGLTILPGTTVHFDVSRKQSIAAANEAVTTGEKLFVVTQKDPVVDAPGFDDVYKVGTVVEVKQLNKMPDRIVRVMVEAKERGIIHSYNEENSCIKGDIEIIKEPDEKITQVREIALLRALKDELALYDGINHELTPVGIK
-8 NINTKTKD
+8 NIDNQESLSGTMLQIIMRIRMDFKTKQKY
-16 LILPAVAMR
+16 LEANTLLERYEVILS
-25 GLVCFPR
+25 F
-32 FVMHFD
+32 FSI
-38 VAREMSVKAVEAAL
+38 ENEISQVKA
-52 KNDRLVFLTA
+52 
-62 QKDVYVEEPQEKD
+62 
-75 LYNIGVV
+75 
-82 AEIRQTLK
+82 EI
-90 TPDNVM
+90 
-96 RVLVEGLYRAKIKET
+96 
-111 VNENGM
+111 
-117 FVCTVKKLPDY
+117 
-128 SREKPDPV
+128 
-136 DLTAIMRS
+136 
-144 IKDIFETYGELVPR
+144 
-158 MPKELINS
+158 
-166 IMCQNDPYKLFE
+166 
-178 NIAYNMNLDFQD
+178 
-190 KQMLLEESNILSKL
+190 
-204 GMLYANIVHEVEVLE
+204 
-219 IEKQIHDE
+219 IEKVKTNI
-227 VRSNLDKNQRE
+227 DKNQRE
-238 YYLREQM
+238 HILREQM
-245 RVISSQ
+245 RVIRDE
-251 LGEDD
+251 LGENDAMSDIDEMIEKTKKLNADD
-256 SQEEAYEYMDRIYEM
+256 
-271 NLAPEITEKLIREA
+271 EIKEKILKEIKRLRMSAGNPA
-285 DRLLKTSSSSQE
+285 DSNVL
-297 SFVIRNYLDTVLE
+297 RNYIETMLDM
-310 LPWNTSSKTKTDIKR
+310 PWNNCTEENQNVED
-325 AARILDKDHYGLKR
+325 AQAILNRDHYGLTD
-339 VKERILESI
+339 VKERMLEFLSVRVLTKDKGKSPI
-348 AAYAMAPEVSG
+348 V
-359 QIICLSGPPGVGK
+359 CLVGPPGTGK
-372 TSIGKSIAKALGRE
+372 TSIARSIAEALNKK
-386 YVRVSLGG
+386 YVRICLGG
-394 VRDESDIRGH
+394 VTDESEIRGH
-404 RKTYVGAMPGRI
+404 RKTYVGAMSGRI

-731 KLLAAKDA
+731 KLLAAKET

-756 FSTEITDR
+756 FSNEITEG
-764 LKIVYVS
+764 LKIIYVS
-771 EMTEVLKQAL
+771 EMTEVLKQVL

>member
-1 MEEKAIK
+1 MPDEMLNLPVIPLRGLTILPGTTVHFDVSRKQSIAAANEAVTTDEKLFVVTQKDPVVDAPGFDDVYKVGTVVEVKQLNKMPDRIVRVMVEAKERGIIHSYNEENSCIKGDIEIIKEPNEKITQVREIALLRELKDELALYDGINHELTPVGIK
-8 NINTKTKD
+8 NIDNQESLSGTMLQIIMRIRMDFKTKQKY
-16 LILPAVAMR
+16 LEANTLLERYEVILS
-25 GLVCFPR
+25 F
-32 FVMHFD
+32 FSI
-38 VAREMSVKAVEAAL
+38 ENEISQVKA
-52 KNDRLVFLTA
+52 
-62 QKDVYVEEPQEKD
+62 
-75 LYNIGVV
+75 
-82 AEIRQTLK
+82 EI
-90 TPDNVM
+90 
-96 RVLVEGLYRAKIKET
+96 
-111 VNENGM
+111 
-117 FVCTVKKLPDY
+117 
-128 SREKPDPV
+128 
-136 DLTAIMRS
+136 
-144 IKDIFETYGELVPR
+144 
-158 MPKELINS
+158 
-166 IMCQNDPYKLFE
+166 
-178 NIAYNMNLDFQD
+178 
-190 KQMLLEESNILSKL
+190 
-204 GMLYANIVHEVEVLE
+204 
-219 IEKQIHDE
+219 IEKVKTNI
-227 VRSNLDKNQRE
+227 DKNQRE
-238 YYLREQM
+238 HILREQM
-245 RVISSQ
+245 RVIRDE
-251 LGEDD
+251 LGENDATSDIDEMIEKTKKLNADD
-256 SQEEAYEYMDRIYEM
+256 
-271 NLAPEITEKLIREA
+271 EIKEKILKEIKRLRMSAGNPA
-285 DRLLKTSSSSQE
+285 DSNVL
-297 SFVIRNYLDTVLE
+297 RNYIETMLDM
-310 LPWNTSSKTKTDIKR
+310 PWNNCTEENQNVEDAEK
-325 AARILDKDHYGLKR
+325 ILNRDHYGLTD
-339 VKERILESI
+339 VKERMLEFLSVRVLTKDKGESPI
-348 AAYAMAPEVSG
+348 V
-359 QIICLSGPPGVGK
+359 CLVGPPGTGK
-372 TSIGKSIAKALGRE
+372 TSIARSIAEALNKK
-386 YVRVSLGG
+386 YVRICLGG
-394 VRDESDIRGH
+394 VTDESEIRGH

>member
-1 MEEKAIK
+1 MPDEMLNLPVIPLRGLTILPGTTVHFDVSRKQSIAAANEAVTTGEKLFVVTQKDPVVDAPGFDDVYKVGTVVEVKQLNKMPDRIVRVMVEAKERGIIHSYNEENSCIKGDIEIIKEPDEKITQVREIALLRELKDELALYDGINHELTPVGIK
-8 NINTKTKD
+8 NIDNQESLSGTMLQIIMRIRMDFKTKQKY
-16 LILPAVAMR
+16 LEANTLLERYEVILS
-25 GLVCFPR
+25 F
-32 FVMHFD
+32 FSI
-38 VAREMSVKAVEAAL
+38 ENEISQVKA
-52 KNDRLVFLTA
+52 
-62 QKDVYVEEPQEKD
+62 
-75 LYNIGVV
+75 
-82 AEIRQTLK
+82 EI
-90 TPDNVM
+90 
-96 RVLVEGLYRAKIKET
+96 
-111 VNENGM
+111 
-117 FVCTVKKLPDY
+117 
-128 SREKPDPV
+128 
-136 DLTAIMRS
+136 
-144 IKDIFETYGELVPR
+144 
-158 MPKELINS
+158 
-166 IMCQNDPYKLFE
+166 
-178 NIAYNMNLDFQD
+178 
-190 KQMLLEESNILSKL
+190 
-204 GMLYANIVHEVEVLE
+204 
-219 IEKQIHDE
+219 IEKVKTNI
-227 VRSNLDKNQRE
+227 DKNQRE
-238 YYLREQM
+238 HILREQM
-245 RVISSQ
+245 RVIRDE
-251 LGEDD
+251 LGENDATSDIDEMIEKTKKLNADD
-256 SQEEAYEYMDRIYEM
+256 
-271 NLAPEITEKLIREA
+271 EIKEKILKEIKRLRMSAGNPA
-285 DRLLKTSSSSQE
+285 DSNVL
-297 SFVIRNYLDTVLE
+297 RNYIETMLDM
-310 LPWNTSSKTKTDIKR
+310 PWNNCTEENQNVEDAEK
-325 AARILDKDHYGLKR
+325 ILNRDHYGLTD
-339 VKERILESI
+339 VKERMLEFLSVRVLTKDKGESPI
-348 AAYAMAPEVSG
+348 V
-359 QIICLSGPPGVGK
+359 CLVGPPGTGK
-372 TSIGKSIAKALGRE
+372 TSIACSIAEALNKK
-386 YVRVSLGG
+386 YVRICLGG
-394 VRDESDIRGH
+394 VTDESEIRGH

>member
-1 MEEKAIK
+1 MPDEMLNLPVIPLRGLTILPGTTVHFDVSRKQSIAAANEAVTTGEKLFVVTQKDPVVDAPGFDDVYKVGTVVEVKQLNKMPDRIVRVMVEAKERGIIHSYNEENSCIKGDIEIIKEPNEKITQVREIALLRELKDELALYDGINHELTPVGIK
-8 NINTKTKD
+8 NIDNQESLSGTMLQIIMRIRMDFKTKQKY
-16 LILPAVAMR
+16 LEANTLLERYEVILS
-25 GLVCFPR
+25 F
-32 FVMHFD
+32 FSI
-38 VAREMSVKAVEAAL
+38 ENEISQVKA
-52 KNDRLVFLTA
+52 
-62 QKDVYVEEPQEKD
+62 
-75 LYNIGVV
+75 
-82 AEIRQTLK
+82 EI
-90 TPDNVM
+90 
-96 RVLVEGLYRAKIKET
+96 
-111 VNENGM
+111 
-117 FVCTVKKLPDY
+117 
-128 SREKPDPV
+128 
-136 DLTAIMRS
+136 
-144 IKDIFETYGELVPR
+144 
-158 MPKELINS
+158 
-166 IMCQNDPYKLFE
+166 
-178 NIAYNMNLDFQD
+178 
-190 KQMLLEESNILSKL
+190 
-204 GMLYANIVHEVEVLE
+204 
-219 IEKQIHDE
+219 IEKVKTNI
-227 VRSNLDKNQRE
+227 DKNQRE
-238 YYLREQM
+238 HILREQM
-245 RVISSQ
+245 RVIRDE
-251 LGEDD
+251 LGENDATSDIDEMIEKTKKLNADD
-256 SQEEAYEYMDRIYEM
+256 EIKEKILKEIKRLRMSAGNPADS
-271 NLAPEITEKLIREA
+271 NLL
-285 DRLLKTSSSSQE
+285 
-297 SFVIRNYLDTVLE
+297 RNYIETMLDM
-310 LPWNTSSKTKTDIKR
+310 PWNNCTQENQKVED
-325 AARILDKDHYGLKR
+325 AQAILNRDHYGLTD
-339 VKERILESI
+339 VKERMLEFLSVRVLTKDKGESPI
-348 AAYAMAPEVSG
+348 V
-359 QIICLSGPPGVGK
+359 CLVGPPGTGK
-372 TSIGKSIAKALGRE
+372 TSIARSIAEALNKK
-386 YVRVSLGG
+386 YVRICLGG
-394 VRDESDIRGH
+394 VTDESEIRGH